1 MLVAEMN
8 PEEIGKILVLTS
20 YFAISLQESMMDK
33 GFALLLV
40 NDGIKVGEEKHE
52 KGEAQE
58 NHQERDSPLVHSSS
72 SLPLLYFFVPP
83 HLIQDCL
90 KNKYQKLPGP
100 H

>member
-8 PEEIGKILVLTS
+8 PEEIGKILVLTN
-20 YFAISLQESMMDK
+20 AISLQESM
-33 GFALLLV
+33 A
-40 NDGIKVGEEKHE
+40 IGEEKHE

-90 KNKYQKLPGP
+90 KNKYQKLAGP